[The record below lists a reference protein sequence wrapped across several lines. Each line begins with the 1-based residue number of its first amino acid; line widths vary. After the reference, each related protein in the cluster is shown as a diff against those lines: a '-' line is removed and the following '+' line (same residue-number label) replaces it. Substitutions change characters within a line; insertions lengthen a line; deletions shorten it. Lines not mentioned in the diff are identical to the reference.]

1 MARDIETRDDLTA
14 LMQTFYAS
22 ATTDGSLGHF
32 FAELDLAAHLPVI
45 VDFWDK
51 LLFGRPIY
59 FGNPLQVHQQIHVKS
74 PLLPEHFARWVEIFT
89 RTVDAL
95 FEGDKADEA
104 KRRAAGIAQNLS
116 ARLAETVTFGVNIAA
131 R

>member
-1 MARDIETRDDLTA
+1 MKPDITTRADLERLLNEFYSVATRDG
-14 LMQTFYAS
+14 QI
-22 ATTDGSLGHF
+22 GHF
-32 FAELDLAAHLPVI
+32 FAELNLAAHLPVI

-59 FGNPLQVHQQIHVKS
+59 FGNPLQVHQQIHIKS

-89 RTVDAL
+89 QTVDAL
-95 FEGDKADEA
+95 FEGGKADEA